1 MTKKQQTKWMTKEEG
16 WTFVP
21 FKKEHP
27 QAKKEK
33 AEVRK
38 ISSSKVPQLY
48 EKLWPLPSARVG
60 KSHGRCLTLPSPKTN
75 TINKEDAEM
84 DKAREAS
91 LKSFKKEEEAEMRA
105 IEQAIAASLEL
116 PKKKSAKKV
125 QVRSRGKARGGTNTK
140 TMSGSPSLPRPTSL
154 SKKLYV
160 KPKEEDKSKTV
171 YYRDQQD
178 VEYDTPRVAK
188 VVQVQ
193 KVQVR
198 SRGKAKGGTNTK
210 TMSVSPSLPP
220 PTSLSKKE
228 KVVYVIPKPEDRAKT
243 LYYYNQQGVK
253 YDTPR
258 VAKLVQV
265 KKVEVRNGGKGHE
278 LTNTNTFSTP
288 SVVSKL
294 DVVKHSK
301 VNQKDVANMK
311 KDNTG

>member
-1 MTKKQQTKWMTKEEG
+1 MTNKQQTQWMTKEEG

-21 FKKEHP
+21 FKKDQRQQKQQQRLAKEHP
-27 QAKKEK
+27 QSKKEK

-38 ISSSKVPQLY
+38 ISSAKVPQLNV
-48 EKLWPLPSARVG
+48 KLWPLPSAP
-60 KSHGRCLTLPSPKTN
+60 LPSPKTN

-84 DKAREAS
+84 EKAREAS

-105 IEQAIAASLEL
+105 IEQAIAASREL

-125 QVRSRGKARGGTNTK
+125 QVRSRGKASGGTNTK

-198 SRGKAKGGTNTK
+198 SRGKAKEGTNTK
-210 TMSVSPSLPP
+210 TMSVSPSLLP

-243 LYYYNQQGVK
+243 LYCLG
-253 YDTPR
+253 
-258 VAKLVQV
+258 
-265 KKVEVRNGGKGHE
+265 
-278 LTNTNTFSTP
+278 
-288 SVVSKL
+288 
-294 DVVKHSK
+294 
-301 VNQKDVANMK
+301 
-311 KDNTG
+311 